1 MYDYIP
7 ACTMLQALNPLMPY
21 ARIAAAIGVD
31 RSKIYNVLQ
40 RNAELKAPDYLK
52 LRNLYDNM
60 LPLLSRKAAVPD
72 ACSLAEE

>member
-21 ARIAAAIGVD
+21 TRIAAAIGVD

-40 RNAELKAPDYLK
+40 RNAELKAPDYIK
-52 LRNLYDNM
+52 LRSLYDNM
-60 LPLLSRKAAVPD
+60 LPLISRKTAVQD
-72 ACSLAEE
+72 TCSRAEE